1 MWEGGNMKKILYVL
15 FILMPFILTGCNNT
29 YESEN
34 DDYQETINLIKV
46 ETLETFI
53 NIDFSEFTI
62 TSVNNLL
69 YDNGESDYEYQFL
82 DNVDVDFMVNIIEIT
97 NQFSN
102 EKYMIGYPLSLIP
115 GGGHPEVVINL
126 EYLNQSV
133 RLLLYRGYPD
143 SNKYSSVIIFYDN
156 GEEEIS
162 IQYSNVFP
170 NEFENIYNLLNES

>member
-1 MWEGGNMKKILYVL
+1 MKKVCALL
-15 FILMPFILTGCNNT
+15 ILMSFILTGCNNT
-29 YESEN
+29 DESES
-34 DDYQETINLIKV
+34 DDYQETINFIKV

-53 NIDFSEFTI
+53 NIDFSDFTI
-62 TSVNNLL
+62 TSVKNLL
-69 YDNGESDYEYQFL
+69 YDNGEADYEYQIL

-97 NQFSN
+97 NQFSI

-126 EYLNQSV
+126 EYLNESV

-162 IQYSNVFP
+162 IKYSNVFP
-170 NEFENIYNLLNES
+170 KEFENIYNLLNES

>member
-1 MWEGGNMKKILYVL
+1 M
-15 FILMPFILTGCNNT
+15 
-29 YESEN
+29 
-34 DDYQETINLIKV
+34 
-46 ETLETFI
+46 
-53 NIDFSEFTI
+53 
-62 TSVNNLL
+62 
-69 YDNGESDYEYQFL
+69 
-82 DNVDVDFMVNIIEIT
+82 IEIVAGDLL
-97 NQFSN
+97 FSN

-115 GGGHPEVVINL
+115 VGGHPEVVINL
-126 EYLNQSV
+126 EYLNESV